1 MSALVKNRKD
11 EITAIDLF
19 CGAGG
24 FSLAAMNLGIHV
36 LAALENNSS
45 ACESYRSYFSRFSPP
60 PILFEKDICS
70 KNLLGKKK

>member
-45 ACESYRSYFSRFSPP
+45 ACESYRSYFPAFRPHPYCLKRTSVHFLP
-60 PILFEKDICS
+60 
-70 KNLLGKKK
+70 KK